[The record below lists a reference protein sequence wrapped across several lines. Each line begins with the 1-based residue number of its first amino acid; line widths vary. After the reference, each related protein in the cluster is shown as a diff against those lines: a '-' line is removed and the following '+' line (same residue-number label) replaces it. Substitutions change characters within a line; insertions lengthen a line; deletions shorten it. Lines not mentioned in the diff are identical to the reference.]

1 MNMKVKI
8 KRDGFGDLISIY
20 LYEERGGNGEI
31 FIAEPV
37 ELVFKKRVSGVSAK
51 PTLGIE
57 DYDGNFLTNL
67 AEELDKRDIKT
78 DKDAKIQGIL
88 EATRFHLRDLR
99 ELLKL
104 KGGI

>member
-1 MNMKVKI
+1 MKVKI
-8 KRDGFGDLISIY
+8 KIDGFGDLISIY

-31 FIAEPV
+31 FIAKPV
-37 ELVFKKRVSGVSAK
+37 DLVFKKRVSGISAK
-51 PTLGIE
+51 PTLEIP

-88 EATRFHLRDLR
+88 EATRFHLMDLR

-104 KGGI
+104 TKGE